1 MKGHKSTV
9 WSFDFDSSEQ
19 FMVSVSED
27 RELLI
32 WMIQDKSYEC
42 CGRIVTPH
50 TRSIY
55 SVSWSKAGNYI
66 ATGGGDNK
74 IYVYE
79 INWDSLFSKEG
90 EFEYDIIAESSP
102 ENGH

>member
-1 MKGHKSTV
+1 M
-9 WSFDFDSSEQ
+9 
-19 FMVSVSED
+19 
-27 RELLI
+27 
-32 WMIQDKSYEC
+32 
-42 CGRIVTPH
+42 TPH

-102 ENGH
+102 ENGHQNDVNQVSFAPNSNILASCSDDLSVKIWKFDNNN